1 MPYPDFLR
9 GLLQEELLAR
19 EDNQLRRRLKEATF
33 PFEKTMDDF
42 DFRLRPELNRQLFLR
57 YLDDR
62 FVTQGRS
69 LCLIGPTGVGN
80 RRVFITGGPPPRLDP
95 GITQEVA
102 PNERQRA
109 PSALASEA
117 LIHEALFVAFR
128 LQCRFKKGS

>member
-9 GLLQEELLAR
+9 GLLQEELL
-19 EDNQLRRRLKEATF
+19 
-33 PFEKTMDDF
+33 
-42 DFRLRPELNRQLFLR
+42 LRPELNRQLFLR

-69 LCLIGPTGVGN
+69 LSLIGPPPASATG
-80 RRVFITGGPPPRLDP
+80 
-95 GITQEVA
+95 A
-102 PNERQRA
+102 NERQRA

-128 LQCRFKKGS
+128 LQCRFKKSR